1 MKVLRFIKK
10 DSFTHLA
17 IPNNLSKSAA
27 SQKIA
32 GFQNV
37 GEVSTCSTSHSNSGI
52 SKTTIQ
58 IIF

>member
-1 MKVLRFIKK
+1 MKVLRSIKK

-17 IPNNLSKSAA
+17 IPNLPKSAT
-27 SQKIA
+27 SKKIA